1 MMRMPLPS
9 HSRPFI
15 MLSKYK
21 ILLSKL
27 EAGMTNNTTVKV
39 SKRYQIAVPALARD
53 LLNIKSGDRLLV
65 DIQDGIMVLIPIPD
79 NYTEAM
85 AGLHKEIWQG
95 VDIQKYIDEERNA
108 WADSA
113 KG

>member
-1 MMRMPLPS
+1 
-9 HSRPFI
+9 
-15 MLSKYK
+15 MLSKYCM
-21 ILLSKL
+21 LLSKL
-27 EAGMTNNTTVKV
+27 EVGNLNSTTVKV

-53 LLNIKSGDRLLV
+53 LLNIKSGDRLIV
-65 DIQDGIMVLIPIPD
+65 DIQDGIIILIPMPD
-79 NYTEAM
+79 NYTQAM

-95 VDIQKYIDEERNA
+95 VDIQKYLDQERDS